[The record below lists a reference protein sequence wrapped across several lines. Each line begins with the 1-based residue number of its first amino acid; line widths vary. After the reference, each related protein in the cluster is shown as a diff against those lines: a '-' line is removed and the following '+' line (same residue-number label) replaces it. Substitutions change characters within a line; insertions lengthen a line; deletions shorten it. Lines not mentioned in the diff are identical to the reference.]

1 MYELLTTSPFCL
13 PTDPGPLAI
22 YNPAKIPI
30 VDTQGDPVL
39 DARGMPTYQPQPAI
53 GRAEQ
58 ATTDARFKHEKNYWE
73 SYQNIRREV
82 FNYLDNGIED
92 AFRPHQVECI
102 D

>member
-1 MYELLTTSPFCL
+1 MERLITARAMYGLLTTSPFHL

-22 YNPAKIPI
+22 LNPANIPI

-58 ATTDARFKHEKNYWE
+58 ATTFKHEKNYWE
-73 SYQNIRREV
+73 LYQNI
-82 FNYLDNGIED
+82 
-92 AFRPHQVECI
+92 
-102 D
+102 